1 MIESL
6 RLQNFEPYK
15 DVTISFTKGLNV
27 IHGDNRAGKS
37 SIIRAIDWILNNQP
51 LGTWMVRK
59 RKGGATVTTV
69 YNGMTVQ
76 RKRNPDSGE
85 NLYIVDDKLSLTHF
99 GNEVPPEVNK
109 IFNNTDIKIN
119 IGHENEPLF
128 FIKDTSGKR
137 VQYIG
142 MVSNYERIKRAEQSI
157 LADIRTISSDIT
169 MTKANIEKLEQ
180 EKSEIKI
187 VSKSVFA
194 KLYDQYQDL
203 LLSINKAKEKNK
215 ILNKILDDI
224 RARDKIKKS
233 LIKVVDFDFARAYSA
248 IQEWRELNT
257 LYKSIQNNIGIIN
270 NSKRV
275 LNTNRDAVAS
285 LQSKIDNIKKQFRV
299 CPFCGNVK

>member
-15 DVTISFTKGLNV
+15 DVTISFAKGLNV

-37 SIIRAIDWILNNQP
+37 SIIRAIDWIFNNQP

-59 RKGGATVTTV
+59 RKGGATVTTI
-69 YNGMTVQ
+69 YNGTKVQ
-76 RKRNPDSGE
+76 RKRNPDSGK

-157 LADIRTISSDIT
+157 LADIRTISSDIA
-169 MTKANIEKLEQ
+169 MTKANIEKLEK

-187 VSKSVFA
+187 VSRSVFE
-194 KLYDQYQDL
+194 KLHVQYQDL
-203 LLSINKAKEKNK
+203 LSSINKIKEKYTT
-215 ILNKILDDI
+215 INKILDDI

-233 LIKVVDFDFARAYSA
+233 LIKVVDFDFARAYTA
-248 IQEWRELNT
+248 IQEWRELST
-257 LYKSIQNNIGIIN
+257 LYKSIQNNMGIIKN
-270 NSKRV
+270 NKRA
-275 LNTNRDAVAS
+275 LNMNRDIVTNLKDKVS
-285 LQSKIDNIKKQFRV
+285 DIKKQFKI

>member
-157 LADIRTISSDIT
+157 LADIRAISSDIA

-194 KLYDQYQDL
+194 KLHDQYQDL
-203 LLSINKAKEKNK
+203 LSTINKAKERSK

-233 LIKVVDFDFARAYSA
+233 LTKVVDFDFARAYTA

-270 NSKRV
+270 SNKRA
-275 LNTNRDAVAS
+275 LNTNRDTITGLKDKVS
-285 LQSKIDNIKKQFRV
+285 GIKKQFKI